1 MTTGKGSSGNVK
13 RNIIGGIV
21 GNVLEWYDFAVFGY
35 FAPIIG
41 SQFFPSEDR
50 LASTL
55 NAFGVF
61 AVGYVMRPIGGLLFG
76 YFGDRLGRKRAL
88 ELSILLMAL
97 PTTAVGLLP
106 THAQVGI
113 LAAVLLVLLRLL
125 QGLSVGGEYI
135 GSIAFLAE
143 IAPPNRRGLWGS
155 LTSSSSNAGIMFG
168 SAVAAAAHFF
178 LDPADLN
185 SWGWRVPFLLGILVG
200 VAGLWL
206 RTGLTE
212 TEQFE
217 ALKRRGEIHRNPVL
231 AVLRSQSGDLLRLFA
246 LLMLFGGGFY
256 TVFVWWPTYLSTILH
271 PPIPHALLSNT
282 ICIVVVMILA
292 PMTGLLSDLT
302 SRRAV
307 MVPAI
312 LGVAIAAYPLIAW
325 TDHGLFTAALA
336 SQLLLTVILSGFC
349 GPLAATMA
357 EMFHTQYRYS
367 GVAIAYN
374 TIVGIVGGTAP
385 LICTWLIARTGDLAA
400 PAYYLIFLAIVSLCA
415 AVGLKSRGGEELA

>member
-1 MTTGKGSSGNVK
+1 MTITQKSSRRVK
-13 RNIIGGIV
+13 RNIIGGVV

-35 FAPIIG
+35 FAPVIG
-41 SQFFPSEDR
+41 SQFFPSEDP

-76 YFGDRLGRKRAL
+76 YFGDKLGRKRAL

-106 THAQVGI
+106 THTQVGI
-113 LAAVLLVLLRLL
+113 FAAILLVLLRLL

-143 IAPPNRRGLWGS
+143 IAPPDRRGLWGS
-155 LTSSSSNAGIMFG
+155 FTSSSSNAGIMLG
-168 SAVAAAAHFF
+168 SAVAAVAHFF
-178 LDPADLN
+178 FDPADLY
-185 SWGWRVPFLLGILVG
+185 SWGWRVPFLLGIIVG
-200 VAGLWL
+200 LAGLWL

-217 ALKRRGEIHRNPVL
+217 SLRLRGEIHHNPVL
-231 AVLRSQSGDLLRLFA
+231 AVLRSQRGDLVRLCA

-256 TVFVWWPTYLSTILH
+256 TVFVWWPTYLNTMLR
-271 PPIPHALLSNT
+271 PPIPHALFVNT
-282 ICIVVVMILA
+282 ICIVVVMALA

-307 MVPAI
+307 MAPAI
-312 LGVAIAAYPLIAW
+312 LGVAVVAYPLIAW
-325 TDHGLFTAALA
+325 TDHGSFGAALA
-336 SQLLLTVILSGFC
+336 SQLLLTALLSGIC

-357 EMFHTQYRYS
+357 ETFHTQYRYS

-374 TIVGIVGGTAP
+374 TIVGLVGGTAP
-385 LICTWLIARTGDLAA
+385 LICTWLISRTGDIAA
-400 PAYYLIFLAIVSLCA
+400 PAYYLIFLALVSLCA
-415 AVGLKSRGGEELA
+415 AVGLKSRSGEELA